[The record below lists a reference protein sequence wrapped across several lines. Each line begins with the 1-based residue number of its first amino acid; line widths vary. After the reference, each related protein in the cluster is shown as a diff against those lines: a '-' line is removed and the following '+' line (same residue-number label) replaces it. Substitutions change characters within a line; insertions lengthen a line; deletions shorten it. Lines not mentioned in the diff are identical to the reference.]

1 MAPVGD
7 RVSVTLEIGLK
18 TPGKTTNPID
28 VPQCLSVSPR
38 ASPLSLV
45 DAGNYI
51 TKLSKAEHEAA
62 QWQAAM
68 RAQLLARR
76 QGVPRR
82 YRRIAAI
89 GPFDPPVTPGSIP
102 DGKGH
107 RCGPRS
113 CGG

>member
-62 QWQAAM
+62 EWQAAM
-68 RAQLLARR
+68 EALILVATSGGPTLLPRLGTLRSLNRPVHPLFNPHVKKHPSCPR
-76 QGVPRR
+76 QP
-82 YRRIAAI
+82 
-89 GPFDPPVTPGSIP
+89 S
-102 DGKGH
+102 
-107 RCGPRS
+107 
-113 CGG
+113 